1 MLLEFWFLPFYLMA
15 IFAQHN
21 DIAMISPTL
30 KRPLTIWIF
39 LFLSLNLPVTLIK
52 SNYYHLNAQESKPE
66 SSSWSEDP
74 LGRQTPRGTA
84 SGFIN
89 AVADKNYQKAEAY
102 LNFEAVENPED
113 HIAIVKT
120 LESLLNQNGYLYP
133 YSSISSDNTGKAND
147 GLPPSID
154 RVGMLSI
161 NGEEMDLTVEKIEG
175 NERAP
180 IWLFSKNTVKLL
192 QEIDIRSTNTSG
204 TIEALLPSFLKRWS
218 YGGAVIGHWIAMLLI
233 GILSYLI
240 AWAVVFITDKI
251 IKVFWKSANEEP
263 VSNILKVIAFP
274 VQLFL
279 AVWLLVYA
287 SNQLGISIVVRQKFS
302 WLPVIC
308 SIIALSLI
316 LWRVTQFLT
325 DFSQKKMNLRGNVS
339 GVSVILFLNRAA
351 KIAIVVFGIIAILDA
366 VGVDVTTGLAALGI
380 GGIALALGA
389 QKTVENFVGSVTV
402 IADQPVRVGDFCKVG
417 NTIGTIEN
425 IGMRSTR
432 IRTLNRTIVT
442 IPNGQFSSSEI
453 ENYAHRDRFRFY
465 HVFELR
471 YETTPDQIRYL
482 LVELRKILYA
492 HPKVN
497 PDPARVRFTTL
508 AAHSINI
515 EIFAFIMVPEYND
528 FLEVQEDILLR
539 MMDVVETSGSGFAFP
554 SQTVYLS
561 RDKGLSKEKSE
572 EAAKTVE
579 DWKIKNDLQIP
590 KFTSEKIEELKDSLT
605 YPPAGTSHTSDN

>member
-1 MLLEFWFLPFYLMA
+1 MRSL
-15 IFAQHN
+15 I
-21 DIAMISPTL
+21 L
-30 KRPLTIWIF
+30 KRPLAFF
-39 LFLSLNLPVTLIK
+39 LFIFFSFHSPFSLIDDYQNAVK
-52 SNYYHLNAQESKPE
+52 AQNSNSTGTSPSI
-66 SSSWSEDP
+66 SSQDP
-74 LGRQTPRGTA
+74 LGRGTPRGTA

-102 LNFEAVENPED
+102 LNLEDVEDVKKNTE
-113 HIAIVKT
+113 IVKT
-120 LESLLNQNGYLYP
+120 LESLLNHNGYLYP
-133 YSSISSDNTGKAND
+133 YSSISNESTGKSND
-147 GLPPSID
+147 GLSSSIE
-154 RVGMLSI
+154 RVGILSI
-161 NGEEMDLTVEKIEG
+161 NGEEMDLTLEKIAG
-175 NERAP
+175 PDGAP
-180 IWLFSKNTVKLL
+180 IWLFSKNTVKLI
-192 QEIDIRSTNTSG
+192 QGIDIRSFNASG
-204 TIEALLPSFLKRWS
+204 TIETLLPSFLKRWS
-218 YGGAVIGHWIAMLLI
+218 LGGAVIGHWIAMFLI
-233 GILSYLI
+233 GLLSYLF
-240 AWAVVFITDKI
+240 AWAFVIITSKI
-251 IKVFWKSANEEP
+251 IKTSWKSANHEP
-263 VSNILKVIAFP
+263 VSNIINAIAFP
-274 VQLFL
+274 LQLFL
-279 AVWLLVYA
+279 AVWLLVYV
-287 SNQLGISIVVRQKFS
+287 SNQMGVSIVVRQKFS

-308 SIIALSLI
+308 TIIAASLL
-316 LWRVTQFLT
+316 LWRVTQFLS
-325 DFSQKKMNLRGNVS
+325 DFSQRKMNLRGNVS

-351 KIAIVVFGIIAILDA
+351 KMAIVVFGIIAILGA

-417 NTIGTIEN
+417 ETVGTIEN

-465 HVFELR
+465 HIFEMR
-471 YETTPDQIRYL
+471 YETTPNQIRYL

-515 EIFAFIMVPEYND
+515 EIFAFIMVIDFNE

-539 MMDVVETSGSGFAFP
+539 MMDVVEASGSGFAFP

-561 RDKGLSKEKSE
+561 RDKGLSQEKSDH
-572 EAAKTVE
+572 ASTTVE
-579 DWKIKNDLQIP
+579 EWKAKKDLQIP
-590 KFTSEKIEELKDSLT
+590 KFTSEKIEALKDSLT
-605 YPPAGTSHTSDN
+605 YPPEGTAENSNQ